1 MAGVYLSTESGLFIL
16 VGRVSLPFIG
26 FEKSVKLRAS
36 VSSESYIPAL
46 RGEGV
51 ETIDKEGECRG
62 ESSGEL
68 VSELDPDPE
77 LVSSETSLPRLPPS
91 SAACPEWSEVSVGKE
106 GGNEKVY

>member
-1 MAGVYLSTESGLFIL
+1 M
-16 VGRVSLPFIG
+16 
-26 FEKSVKLRAS
+26 
-36 VSSESYIPAL
+36 PAF

-91 SAACPEWSEVSVGKE
+91 SAACPEGVMLAWETRE
-106 GGNEKVY
+106 EMRRFIRR

>member
-1 MAGVYLSTESGLFIL
+1 M
-16 VGRVSLPFIG
+16 
-26 FEKSVKLRAS
+26 
-36 VSSESYIPAL
+36 PAF

-51 ETIDKEGECRG
+51 ETIDKDGECRG

-91 SAACPEWSEVSVGKE
+91 SAACPENSLSLAW
-106 GGNEKVY
+106 EKREEMRRFIS